1 MHQQVQRISRIS
13 ASAATVHQ
21 QHQRISRISASEA
34 SAHQQHQHISTSAH
48 QHISSISA
56 SEASAHQQDRCISK
70 IKLRAKFLSQP
81 QQSLKKDSA
90 PGSYQPL
97 VNLLIS
103 PENWNSVVFALTF
116 TLSATVTMVHVVVCD
131 RIGICHPTNPSGLRK
146 RKST

>member
-1 MHQQVQRISRIS
+1 MSTSEQILSLTSLGTRANGFRKVREKVQSV
-13 ASAATVHQ
+13 ALAHQ
-21 QHQRISRISASEA
+21 QHQR
-34 SAHQQHQHISTSAH
+34 
-48 QHISSISA
+48 ISSISA